1 MVNQHSISRR
11 VLLSRTKK
19 TGNRHVIFSI
29 LLLVLFFQAASC
41 KKKKTDDATTPEK
54 LQNGILVLN
63 EGLFNLNNSSLSW
76 IDLSAST
83 TDNNFFEE
91 KTSRGLGDTGND
103 LKRYGN
109 KLYIVVNVSST
120 LEILDATTG
129 QSLHQVSMISGSTP
143 QQPRSVA
150 FWQNKALV
158 SCYDGFVS
166 VFDTATYALVARVH
180 VGSNPEG
187 LAVSNNKLFVANSGG
202 LNAMMDSTV
211 SVVDLNTMQE
221 TSRIK
226 VGLNPGGVCADNQGD
241 VYVITRGN
249 YSNAPSRMHKID
261 PNTLA
266 VTDFSFDASGMT
278 PMNNNMLITYSDFST
293 QASSIALFNTGT
305 ETMISA
311 NYLSTAGIQTL
322 YGVHYSPVTN
332 RIYLC
337 DAKGY
342 TETGSVLIY
351 SSDGA
356 FLTSFSAGL
365 NPSELVIYE

>member
-1 MVNQHSISRR
+1 MVKQHPHNNRKFFGTKIRGRDPIVFSLA
-11 VLLSRTKK
+11 LLA
-19 TGNRHVIFSI
+19 
-29 LLLVLFFQAASC
+29 LLFQAVSC
-41 KKKKTDDATTPEK
+41 KKKHPDETTTPDK

-76 IDLSAST
+76 INLSAST
-83 TDNNFFEE
+83 VDDNFFEE
-91 KTSRGLGDTGND
+91 KTGRGLGDTGND
-103 LKRYGN
+103 LQRYGN

-129 QSLHQVSMISGSTP
+129 QSLHQASMISGSTP
-143 QQPRSVA
+143 QQPRSIA

-166 VFDTATYALVARVH
+166 VFDTATYALVTRIQ

-202 LNAMMDSTV
+202 LNTIMDSTV
-211 SVVDLNTMQE
+211 SVVDLTTMQE
-221 TSRIK
+221 TGRIN
-226 VGLNPGGVCADNQGD
+226 VGLNPGGVCVDNQGD
-241 VYVITRGN
+241 VYVVTRGN
-249 YSNAPSRMHKID
+249 YANIPSRMHKID

-266 VTDFSFDASGMT
+266 VTDFGFDAGGMT
-278 PMNNNMLITYSDFST
+278 LMNNNLLISYFDFGS
-293 QASSIALFNTGT
+293 QSSSIGLFNTIT
-305 ETMISA
+305 ETLTSSG
-311 NYLSTAGIQTL
+311 YLSTAGIQTL
-322 YGVHYSPVTN
+322 YGVHYSPATN

-351 SSDGA
+351 SANGT
-356 FLTSFSAGL
+356 FLSSFNAGL